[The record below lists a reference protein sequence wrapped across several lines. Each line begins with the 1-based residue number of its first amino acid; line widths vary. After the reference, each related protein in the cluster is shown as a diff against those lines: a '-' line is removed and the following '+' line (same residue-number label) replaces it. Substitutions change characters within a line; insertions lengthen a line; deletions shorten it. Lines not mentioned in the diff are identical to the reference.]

1 MTTRNFRVNNGIEVG
16 DIVISASANTI
27 VGLATAAPSADGD
40 VANKKYVDDKTNLT
54 ILNSSV
60 VVADTGSNGT
70 ITNTADGGA
79 VLSQTAATTTVT
91 ASGAINL
98 TAGTDVVVPAN
109 VGVTFGTGEKI
120 EGDNTDLTVTSG
132 GAINLTAVTD
142 VVVPANVGV
151 TFGTGEK
158 IEGDNTDLT
167 VTSGAKIN
175 LAAVSDVHVP
185 QNVGIVFDANGS
197 EKIESNDTDLTI
209 NSGAKINLTATS
221 DVHIPKD
228 IGIVF
233 DDNAS
238 EKIESNDTDLTISSG
253 AKIKLSATSDV
264 EIPNGVG
271 IAYGTAGEK
280 IESDGTDLTVTSTGV
295 LNLTATGDTAITNNA
310 TIGGNLVLTGNL
322 TVNGST
328 STVSSVNTT
337 IADNIIEL
345 NTGISASSNDA
356 GIIIERGSTGNN
368 AAILWDE
375 SADKFTMG
383 TTTATAADK
392 SGGVSVSVSTLVANL
407 EGNVTGD
414 LTGTA
419 DVATAVT
426 AADESSDTSCNL
438 LFVTGATGNLPPK
451 TGTNLTFNSSSGVLT
466 ATGFAGA
473 LTGDVTGTADVAT
486 AITAADESSDTSC
499 NVLFVTAATGDLPPK
514 TGTNLTFNSSS
525 GVLTATGFAGDL
537 TGDVTGNA
545 DTATVATTVTITDN
559 ESTDEDNAMIFTA
572 GGDVDGGN
580 IGLESDGT
588 CTYNPSTGK
597 ITATGFVGALTGNAS
612 GSSGSCTGNA
622 ASATILQNT
631 RAIGGVNFNGS
642 AAINLPGVNTAGNQN
657 TSGTAAIATAVTVT
671 ANNTANEDIF
681 ICLVDG
687 ASGTQGI
694 ETDTGLKYNPSTN
707 VIASTASSAQYA
719 DVAERFEADAP
730 MEAGSVVMVGGSAE
744 ITEITS
750 EMSEDVFGVIS
761 HKPAY
766 MMNAGAGS
774 DESHPYV
781 AMTGRTPVRVI
792 GEVTK
797 GQRLVTSSTKGCA
810 RAVAQGESFSP
821 FNVIGRALETD
832 TDTNIKLVNCAVR
845 SNN

>member
-1 MTTRNFRVNNGIEVG
+1 M
-16 DIVISASANTI
+16 
-27 VGLATAAPSADGD
+27 GLIYG
-40 VANKKYVDDKTNLT
+40 
-54 ILNSSV
+54 
-60 VVADTGSNGT
+60 
-70 ITNTADGGA
+70 
-79 VLSQTAATTTVT
+79 QTAATTTIT

-132 GAINLTAVTD
+132 
-142 VVVPANVGV
+142 
-151 TFGTGEK
+151 
-158 IEGDNTDLT
+158 
-167 VTSGAKIN
+167 AKIN
-175 LAAVSDVHVP
+175 LAATSDVHVP
-185 QNVGIVFDANGS
+185 QNVGIVFDANGSEKIESNDTDLTVSSGAKINLTATSDVHIPQNIGLVFDANGS

-221 DVHIPKD
+221 DVHIPKN

-253 AKIKLSATSDV
+253 AKIKLTATSDV
-264 EIPNGVG
+264 EIPNDVG
-271 IAYGTAGEK
+271 IAYGTGGEK

-295 LNLTATGDTAITNNA
+295 LNLTATGNTAITNNA

-328 STVSSVNTT
+328 TTVSSVNTT
-337 IADNIIEL
+337 IADNLIEL
-345 NTGISASSNDA
+345 NTGISASHNDA

-368 AAILWDE
+368 AAIIFDE
-375 SADKFTMG
+375 SADKFAMG
-383 TTTATAADK
+383 LTTSTAADK
-392 SGGVSVSVSTLVANL
+392 SGGITVSTGTLLANL
-407 EGNVTGD
+407 EGNV
-414 LTGTA
+414 
-419 DVATAVT
+419 
-426 AADESSDTSCNL
+426 
-438 LFVTGATGNLPPK
+438 
-451 TGTNLTFNSSSGVLT
+451 
-466 ATGFAGA
+466 
-473 LTGDVTGTADVAT
+473 TGDVTGTADVAT
-486 AITAADESSDTSC
+486 AVTAADESSDTSC

-514 TGTNLTFNSSS
+514 TGTILTFNSSS
-525 GVLTATGFAGDL
+525 GVLTATGFAGAL
-537 TGDVTGNA
+537 TGNVTGTA
-545 DTATVATTVTITDN
+545 DVATVATTVTITDN

-580 IGLESDGT
+580 LGLESDGT

-597 ITATGFVGALTGNAS
+597 ITATGFVGSLTG
-612 GSSGSCTGNA
+612 
-622 ASATILQNT
+622 
-631 RAIGGVNFNGS
+631 
-642 AAINLPGVNTAGNQN
+642 TADV
-657 TSGTAAIATAVTVT
+657 ATAVTVT

-750 EMSEDVFGVIS
+750 EMSEDVFDVRS
-761 HKPAY
+761 HKPA
-766 MMNAGAGS
+766 
-774 DESHPYV
+774 
-781 AMTGRTPVRVI
+781 
-792 GEVTK
+792 
-797 GQRLVTSSTKGCA
+797 
-810 RAVAQGESFSP
+810 
-821 FNVIGRALETD
+821 
-832 TDTNIKLVNCAVR
+832 
-845 SNN
+845 

>member
-1 MTTRNFRVNNGIEVG
+1 MTTRNFRVNNGLEVG

-40 VANKKYVDDKTNLT
+40 VANKKYVDDKVNLT

-132 GAINLTAVTD
+132 AKINLAAVSD
-142 VVVPANVGV
+142 VHVPQNVGIV
-151 TFGTGEK
+151 FDANGSEK
-158 IEGDNTDLT
+158 IESNDTDLT
-167 VTSGAKIN
+167 INSGAKIN
-175 LAAVSDVHVP
+175 LTAVSDVHVP

-525 GVLTATGFAGDL
+525 GVLTATGFAGAL
-537 TGDVTGNA
+537 TGNVTGTA
-545 DTATVATTVTITDN
+545 DVATVATTVTITDN

-580 IGLESDGT
+580 LGLESDGT

-597 ITATGFVGALTGNAS
+597 ITATGFVGSLTG
-612 GSSGSCTGNA
+612 
-622 ASATILQNT
+622 
-631 RAIGGVNFNGS
+631 
-642 AAINLPGVNTAGNQN
+642 TADV
-657 TSGTAAIATAVTVT
+657 ATAVTVT

-730 MEAGSVVMVGGSAE
+730 METGSVVMVGGSAE
-744 ITEITS
+744 ITEINS

>member
-1 MTTRNFRVNNGIEVG
+1 MTTRNFRVNNGLEVG

-40 VANKKYVDDKTNLT
+40 VANKKYVDDKANITV
-54 ILNSSV
+54 LNTSV
-60 VVADTGSNGT
+60 AVADTGSNGT

-132 GAINLTAVTD
+132 GAINLTATTD

-175 LAAVSDVHVP
+175 LAATSDVHVP

-221 DVHIPKD
+221 DVHIPKN

-238 EKIESNDTDLTISSG
+238 EKIESNDTDLTINSG
-253 AKIKLSATSDV
+253 AKIKLTATSDV

-271 IAYGTAGEK
+271 IAYGTGGEK

-322 TVNGST
+322 TVNGAT

-525 GVLTATGFAGDL
+525 GVLTATGFAGAL
-537 TGDVTGNA
+537 TGNVTGTA
-545 DTATVATTVTITDN
+545 DVATVATTVTITDN
-559 ESTDEDNAMIFTA
+559 ENTDEDNAIIFTA

-580 IGLESDGT
+580 LGLESDGT

-597 ITATGFVGALTGNAS
+597 ITATGFVGALTGTADVA
-612 GSSGSCTGNA
+612 TG
-622 ASATILQNT
+622 
-631 RAIGGVNFNGS
+631 
-642 AAINLPGVNTAGNQN
+642 
-657 TSGTAAIATAVTVT
+657 VTVT